1 MAWGGFIDKDG
12 SQYLKNMAMA
22 EKTLKYLEFLKK
34 KLNSEEKIIVE
45 KTIQIICDHIEIF
58 SKEKRK

>member
-34 KLNSEEKIIVE
+34 ELNSKEKIIVE
-45 KTIQIICDHIEIF
+45 KTIQIICDYIETF
-58 SKEKRK
+58 SKEKRE

>member
-12 SQYLKNMAMA
+12 SQYLKNMAKA

-34 KLNSEEKIIVE
+34 ELNSEEKIIVE
-45 KTIQIICDHIEIF
+45 KTIQIICDHIETF
-58 SKEKRK
+58 SKEKRE

>member
-1 MAWGGFIDKDG
+1 MAWGGFMDKDG

-34 KLNSEEKIIVE
+34 ELNSEEKIIVE
-45 KTIQIICDHIEIF
+45 KTIQIICDHIE
-58 SKEKRK
+58 KKVY

>member
-22 EKTLKYLEFLKK
+22 EKTLNYLEFLKK
-34 KLNSEEKIIVE
+34 ELNSEEKIIVE
-45 KTIQIICDHIEIF
+45 KTIQIICDHIETF
-58 SKEKRK
+58 SKEKRE